1 MLPRGSITAGSTLG
15 PGALRPAGIP
25 TFTRSERVPWRE
37 WVWAETRPMRR
48 NYLSKEKGA
57 EVFPERGHTHK
68 GLGVLRR
75 EGLQR
80 QPEAKWHGSCINW
93 QRSEAALKAWMRMT
107 PSDFFGCG
115 GGEWTSVQVQASQQ
129 GHWSVWESSG
139 AAAPGITGG
148 LVSRRLTRSPWLVHS
163 NDKPRLRGS
172 WRGGGVCTGYR
183 FLAIWGSV

>member
-115 GGEWTSVQVQASQQ
+115 GGSEQVCKCRQVSRDTGVCGTAVGLQLQ
-129 GHWSVWESSG
+129 ESL
-139 AAAPGITGG
+139 GG
-148 LVSRRLTRSPWLVHS
+148 LSAEDSPGPLDSCTQMISPGWGAVEGEE
-163 NDKPRLRGS
+163 GS
-172 WRGGGVCTGYR
+172 AR
-183 FLAIWGSV
+183 AIDF